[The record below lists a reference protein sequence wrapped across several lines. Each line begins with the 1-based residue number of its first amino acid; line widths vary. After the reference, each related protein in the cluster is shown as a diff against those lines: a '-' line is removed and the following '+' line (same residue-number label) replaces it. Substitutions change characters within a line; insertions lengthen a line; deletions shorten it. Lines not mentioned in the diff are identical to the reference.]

1 MQTKRRTYNSPPI
14 PPAVT
19 PNPAKLPAPDMQR
32 AHADAAATL
41 AGIDFSKEIIVLWL
55 PGTNRSGIP
64 ATFAGPAQAAWGAYL
79 SLSELMY
86 PASFDVRQGVA
97 TGVATLRLV
106 LEGIASRGG
115 RHTVHLAGESQ
126 GAWVITE
133 TIADRK
139 LRSIVDRIALLSN
152 PWGARNHFVDGHD
165 SRIMEMSRRVDLV
178 ARKVN
183 GDINDTL
190 DAAEAVLRGDLR
202 VIPRLL
208 AVAIKNPGSAA
219 LLAATG
225 LRLLTPGG
233 RDRDP
238 HNYEDMMPAA
248 VRFLHVGWQPAAEV
262 HRKRPRRVATQR
274 P

>member
-1 MQTKRRTYNSPPI
+1 METKHRTYHPPPI

-19 PNPAKLPAPDMQR
+19 PHPATLPAPDMQR
-32 AHADAAATL
+32 AREDAELTL
-41 AGIDFSKEIIVLWL
+41 SEIDFSKDVIVLWL

-64 ATFAGPAQAAWGAYL
+64 ITFAGPAQAAWGAHL
-79 SLSELMY
+79 SLNELHY
-86 PASFDVRQGVA
+86 PASFDIRQGVA
-97 TGVATLRLV
+97 TGAATLRLV
-106 LEGIASRGG
+106 LEGIAARGG

-126 GAWVITE
+126 GAWAITE
-133 TIADRK
+133 TIADARM
-139 LRSIVDRIALLSN
+139 RHRVDRIALMSN

-165 SRIMEMSRRVDLV
+165 SRVMEMSRRVDLV

-183 GDINDTL
+183 GNIDDVL
-190 DAAEAVLRGDLR
+190 SAAEALLTGDIR

-208 AVAIKNPGSAA
+208 AIAIRNPGSAA

-248 VRFLHVGWQPAAEV
+248 IRFLHVGWQPPDETHRRRV
-262 HRKRPRRVATQR
+262 HRKAT
-274 P
+274 